1 MLQAATIPISLT
13 GLSNGIFTAMRLVLF
28 DIDGT
33 LLRAQGLGLVVMERV
48 GRRLLGPAFTLEG
61 IDFGGAL
68 DPWIFR
74 QAAVRLG
81 HDDPSHLHPK
91 FRDAYLAELERELD
105 LGEERRP
112 ILLPGVLAALAA
124 FRGDPAATLGL
135 VTGNYGRAVPLKLRA
150 AGIDP
155 AQFVVGAFGDDAPT
169 RPDLVRLAMEQWR
182 ARGADP
188 DPQRVV
194 VIGDTPRDVDCAKK
208 NGCRSIAVATG
219 WHTAEQLEAGG
230 ADLVLRDLTELMG
243 RLDTLWD

>member
-1 MLQAATIPISLT
+1 
-13 GLSNGIFTAMRLVLF
+13 MRLVLF

-74 QAAVRLG
+74 QAAARLG
-81 HDDPSHLHPK
+81 HDDPSHLHPA
-91 FRDAYLAELERELD
+91 FRDAYLAELARELD
-105 LGEERRP
+105 QGEQRP

-124 FRGDPAATLGL
+124 FRDDPIATLGL
-135 VTGNYGRAVPLKLRA
+135 VTGNYARAVPLKLRA

-155 AQFVVGAFGDDAPT
+155 AQFVVAAYGDDAPT

-188 DPQRVV
+188 DPRRVV

-219 WHTAEQLEAGG
+219 RHSVEELEAGG
-230 ADLVLRDLTELMG
+230 ADLVLRDLTGLMG
-243 RLDTLWD
+243 LLHTVWA

>member
-1 MLQAATIPISLT
+1 
-13 GLSNGIFTAMRLVLF
+13 MRLVLF

-48 GRRLLGPAFTLEG
+48 GRRLLGPAFTLDG

-74 QAAVRLG
+74 QAAERLG
-81 HDDPSHLHPK
+81 HDDPSHLHPE
-91 FRDAYLAELERELD
+91 FREAYVSELARELD
-105 LGEERRP
+105 RGERRP
-112 ILLPGVLAALAA
+112 ILLPGVTSALAA
-124 FRGDPAATLGL
+124 FRGDRTATLGL
-135 VTGNYGRAVPLKLRA
+135 VTGNYARAVPLKLRA

-188 DPQRVV
+188 DPRRVV

-219 WHTAEQLEAGG
+219 WHTFEQLRAGG
-230 ADLVLRDLTELMG
+230 ADLVLRDLTALG
-243 RLDTLWD
+243 PALDRVWT